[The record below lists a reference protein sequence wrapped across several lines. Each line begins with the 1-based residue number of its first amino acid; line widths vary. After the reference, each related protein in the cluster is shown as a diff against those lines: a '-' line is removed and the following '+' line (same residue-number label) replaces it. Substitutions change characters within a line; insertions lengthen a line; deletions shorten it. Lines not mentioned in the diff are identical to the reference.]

1 MFQNETYGYFR
12 KNILLENELD
22 EKSTISKMEIGRFE
36 GNRKVKRIIKYY
48 NLDMIISIGY
58 RVNSKQGII
67 FRKWATKVLKE
78 YLLKGYVINEN
89 RVVVSNEN
97 YIELKNEVT
106 NINNRL
112 TKV

>member
-22 EKSTISKMEIGRFE
+22 EKSTISKMEIGCFE